1 MVTEESAADERER
14 DLMKRPVIGFAGLT
28 HLGLNSAVAS
38 AARGFNVVGYD
49 DDAALV
55 KQLTKG
61 IPHVTEPRL
70 AELMSE
76 NGARL
81 TFTTSSEDLADCDIV
96 YISVD
101 VPTDDEGGSDLT
113 PVHVVIGR
121 ATAAMNPGALLVI
134 LCQVPPGFT
143 RQIGWS
149 AARLI
154 YQVETLVFGRAI
166 ERAMHPERFIIGVNE
181 PDAPLPETLVTY
193 LGAFGCPMLPM
204 RYESAELAKIS
215 INMCL
220 VASVSVANT
229 LAEVCEKIGA
239 DWAEIAPALRLDE
252 RIGRYAYLSPG
263 LGIAGGNLERDLAT
277 ILRFAEQYDT
287 DGGVVSAFVVN
298 SRHRRDWA
306 ARTLRGL
313 ALDKNPNS
321 HVALLGLTYK
331 ENTHSLKNS
340 PAITLVNALA
350 PRPLSAYD
358 PAAALD
364 AGGPHVTRKTTALDA
379 TNGADVLAVMTPW
392 PEFRSITTEQL
403 KGCMR
408 GRVVLDPY
416 RLLDGRAL
424 KAAGFTYA
432 TLGVPVTSPEGL

>member
-1 MVTEESAADERER
+1 
-14 DLMKRPVIGFAGLT
+14 MKRPVIGFAGLT

-229 LAEVCEKIGA
+229 LAEV
-239 DWAEIAPALRLDE
+239 
-252 RIGRYAYLSPG
+252 
-263 LGIAGGNLERDLAT
+263 
-277 ILRFAEQYDT
+277 
-287 DGGVVSAFVVN
+287 
-298 SRHRRDWA
+298 
-306 ARTLRGL
+306 
-313 ALDKNPNS
+313 
-321 HVALLGLTYK
+321 
-331 ENTHSLKNS
+331 
-340 PAITLVNALA
+340 
-350 PRPLSAYD
+350 
-358 PAAALD
+358 
-364 AGGPHVTRKTTALDA
+364 
-379 TNGADVLAVMTPW
+379 
-392 PEFRSITTEQL
+392 
-403 KGCMR
+403 
-408 GRVVLDPY
+408 
-416 RLLDGRAL
+416 
-424 KAAGFTYA
+424 
-432 TLGVPVTSPEGL
+432 

>member
-1 MVTEESAADERER
+1 
-14 DLMKRPVIGFAGLT
+14 MKRPVIGFAGLT

-38 AARGFNVVGYD
+38 AARGFDVVGYH

-55 KQLTKG
+55 KQLTNG
-61 IPHVTEPRL
+61 MPHVTEPRL
-70 AELMSE
+70 AEMMSE
-76 NGARL
+76 NSARL
-81 TFTTSSEDLADCDIV
+81 SFTATSEDLADCDIV

-101 VPTDDEGGSDLT
+101 VPTDDGGGSDLT
-113 PVHVVIGR
+113 PVHVMIER
-121 ATAAMNPGALLVI
+121 ATAVMNTGALLVI

-143 RQIGWS
+143 RKIGWS
-149 AARLI
+149 PAKLF

-181 PDAPLPETLVTY
+181 PNAPLPETLVTY

-239 DWAEIAPALRLDE
+239 DWAEIASALRLDK
-252 RIGRYAYLSPG
+252 RIGQHAYLTPG

-277 ILRFAEQYDT
+277 ILRFAERYDT

-306 ARTLRGL
+306 ARMLRGL

-340 PAITLVNALA
+340 PAIALVNALA
-350 PRPLSAYD
+350 PRPLTAYD
-358 PAAALD
+358 PVAALD
-364 AGGPHVTRKTTALDA
+364 AGGVHVTRKTTALDA
-379 TNGADVLAVMTPW
+379 TNGVDVLAVMTPW
-392 PEFRSITTEQL
+392 PEFRAITTEQL
-403 KGCMR
+403 KERMR
-408 GRVVLDPY
+408 GRLVLDPY
-416 RLLDGRAL
+416 RTLDGKAL
-424 KAAGFTYA
+424 TAAGFTYV
-432 TLGVPVTSPEGL
+432 TLGVPVMMPQEV